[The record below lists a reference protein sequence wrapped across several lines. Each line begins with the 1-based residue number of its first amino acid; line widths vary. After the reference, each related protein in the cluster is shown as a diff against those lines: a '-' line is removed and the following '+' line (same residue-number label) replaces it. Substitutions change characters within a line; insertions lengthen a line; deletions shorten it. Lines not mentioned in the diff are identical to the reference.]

1 MGMTHKRP
9 WDEMRKSMTWTS
21 ALLAVVFSLCGGAA
35 QAQSQMDASLFD
47 RGQIVYA
54 ANCAICHKP
63 QGEGAPLAIPALK
76 GNANLEDPFLL
87 VYSVHQG
94 QANMP
99 PFPALTDEDI
109 AAVATYLR
117 NALGNSHGGLS
128 VEEVVALRADM
139 DPAPPLRSIWDGV
152 YTQAQA
158 DRGKAVYKGPCGL
171 CHGTKLNGVPDDQ
184 DMRPAPPLGRAKFL
198 RNWDGRSLGAVYT
211 YSKLTMPQSNPGFLP
226 DDDYAAIV
234 AHMLAVSGVPAGNEP
249 LPSDPAVLGAIIIR
263 EAP

>member
-1 MGMTHKRP
+1 MIRT
-9 WDEMRKSMTWTS
+9 
-21 ALLAVVFSLCGGAA
+21 AAALAVALPLWAGAA
-35 QAQSQMDASLFD
+35 QAQVPVDTALFD
-47 RGQIVYA
+47 QGQVVYA

-63 QGEGAPLAIPALK
+63 EGEGAPPAIPALK
-76 GNANLEDPFLL
+76 GNDNLQDPFLI
-87 VYSVHQG
+87 VFSVHQG

-99 PFPALTDEDI
+99 PFPALTDGDI
-109 AAVATYLR
+109 AAVATYVR

-128 VEEVVALRADM
+128 VEEVTALRADM

-158 DRGKAVYKGPCGL
+158 DRGKTVYKGPCGL

-211 YSKLTMPQSNPGFLP
+211 YSRLTMPQSNPGFLP
-226 DDDYAAIV
+226 DEDYAAIV
-234 AHMLAVSGVPAGNEP
+234 AHMLSVSGAPAGAEP
-249 LPSDPAVLGAIIIR
+249 LPADPAVLGAILIR